1 MMKEN
6 DILHTKLARQV
17 GGAIACL
24 LALALL
30 LGLTACG
37 GGQAKAPEPA
47 VPPKTESAQ
56 TTRTEPTP
64 PVEPE
69 EPDVTPEVTPPDD
82 DDHDGF
88 PEPEED
94 EDPPMEHTFT
104 QEEYDQVVADV
115 LESIIEDDMTPLEQ
129 AKAVFLYVHNNI
141 RYVGKADKEDWVNG
155 AYVGLT
161 TQKGDCFT
169 YYAVSR
175 ALLDALGIDNL
186 PVERVGGKTLHFWN
200 LVNCGD
206 GWYHFDAC
214 PRSLKMPIFNSFMV
228 TDKQVAAF
236 TALAGRNYYDFDA
249 SLLPERATEQIT
261 KTWPTPRPPEEEEP
275 EATDPAA
282 DVPDEPTLPPEETEG
297 DPNAVTDPTV
307 GPVDPAANPGEDP
320 GEDPAGNPDDNPVL
334 DPGEP
339 TGGEDPSPELGA
351 EPPVEELPQPELPES
366 DAPQDAGPAEI
377 GGTEAA

>member
-1 MMKEN
+1 MKKRTLAAICMM
-6 DILHTKLARQV
+6 TVTAM
-17 GGAIACL
+17 
-24 LALALL
+24 
-30 LGLTACG
+30 LTACG

-206 GWYHFDAC
+206 GWYHFDAT
-214 PRSLKMPIFNSFMV
+214 PRSSKMPYFVSFMF
-228 TDKQVAAF
+228 TDEEAANY
-236 TALAGRNYYDFDA
+236 TAQAGRNYYSFDG
-249 SLLPERATEQIT
+249 SLYPERAGGAA
-261 KTWPTPRPPEEEEP
+261 EEP
-275 EATDPAA
+275 AVPAA
-282 DVPDEPTLPPEETEG
+282 GPAPEAPPAEEPPVVTDAEPALPEETNSG
-297 DPNAVTDPTV
+297 AF
-307 GPVDPAANPGEDP
+307 PADGAALP
-320 GEDPAGNPDDNPVL
+320 PD
-334 DPGEP
+334 
-339 TGGEDPSPELGA
+339 TGME
-351 EPPVEELPQPELPES
+351 
-366 DAPQDAGPAEI
+366 
-377 GGTEAA
+377 